1 MLGARVADPEGIEGE
16 PGEAPGL
23 GLLAVETVLE
33 GEKRLVQ
40 VAGSE
45 LASGAAVAGYEMHM
59 GRTSG
64 RDAARAMLRLGAQ
77 AEGAVSSDGR
87 VMGCYLHGL
96 FASDPFR
103 HAFLSRLKSRAQSGV
118 VYEAVIEATLDRL
131 AAHLA
136 RHLDLDR
143 LLATARSG
151 NAAPR
156 KGAHIRRIG

>member
-1 MLGARVADPEGIEGE
+1 
-16 PGEAPGL
+16 
-23 GLLAVETVLE
+23 
-33 GEKRLVQ
+33 
-40 VAGSE
+40 
-45 LASGAAVAGYEMHM
+45 MHM

-64 RDAARAMLRLGAQ
+64 RDVAKPMLHLGAQ

-103 HAFLSRLKSRAQSGV
+103 HAFLSRLKSRPRSGL
-118 VYEAVIEATLDRL
+118 VYEDAIEATLDRL

-151 NAAPR
+151 GSAAMAAPR